1 MIYSHVIEQKN
12 PLILAFIGDA
22 VHTLNVRAQ
31 LAAADAKVSDIHKS
45 AILKCCAKSQAAEY
59 DALYGSF
66 SDIEKD
72 IANRAR
78 NAKHNTVPKSCTL
91 AEYQKATA
99 LEAVLGYRYLI
110 QKNKEKS
117 C

>member
-1 MIYSHVIEQKN
+1 MQAVENSN
-12 PLILAFIGDA
+12 PLILAFVGDA
-22 VHTLNVRAQ
+22 VHTLQVRMK
-31 LAAADAKVSDIHKS
+31 LAGQDLKISELHKLAS
-45 AILKCCAKSQAAEY
+45 EQCCAKSQAKEF
-59 DALYGSF
+59 DALYDTF
-66 SDIEKD
+66 SETERE

-99 LEAVLGYRYLI
+99 LEAVIGYRYL
-110 QKNKEKS
+110 KGGTP